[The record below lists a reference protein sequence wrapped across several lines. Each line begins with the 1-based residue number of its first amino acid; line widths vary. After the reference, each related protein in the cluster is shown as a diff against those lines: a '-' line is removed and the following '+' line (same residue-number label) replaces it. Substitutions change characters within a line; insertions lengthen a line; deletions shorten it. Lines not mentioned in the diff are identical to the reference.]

1 MVARGQPG
9 ERVRRVGVL
18 LPAVPDDRE
27 YQAQVSAFQQT
38 LQQLGWTDGG
48 NLRIEMRWATP
59 NAAEIRKHATELV
72 ALMPDV
78 ILSHG
83 SSTVGP
89 LLQLTRTV
97 PVVFPVAVDPVAAG
111 LVDSLARPGG
121 NATGFTTYEYGMAG
135 KWLELLKQIAPN
147 VTRVA
152 VLRTATTPTGPAQ
165 FGFIQAAAS
174 SLGIEAVP
182 INIRDATEIER
193 TITAFSRSANDGL
206 IITSGAGVTLH
217 RELIIKLAEQHR
229 LPSVYFSRIF
239 VTAGGLASYG
249 ADQVDL
255 YRRAANYVDRVLR
268 GEKPAD
274 LPCAHRQANDFN
286 DTHHFSVNTR
296 SRGNGSCSQPRQTEW
311 QRYGAF
317 NPEG

>member
-1 MVARGQPG
+1 MIRRRKFITLLGAAAAWPVVARGQPG

-27 YQAQVSAFQQT
+27 YQSQVSAFQQT

-121 NATGFTTYEYGMAG
+121 NATGFTTYEYGTAG
-135 KWLELLKQIAPN
+135 KGARPRSPTD
-147 VTRVA
+147 VTRPRRRGDRMSR
-152 VLRTATTPTGPAQ
+152 LRVR
-165 FGFIQAAAS
+165 
-174 SLGIEAVP
+174 EA
-182 INIRDATEIER
+182 I
-193 TITAFSRSANDGL
+193 
-206 IITSGAGVTLH
+206 
-217 RELIIKLAEQHR
+217 
-229 LPSVYFSRIF
+229 
-239 VTAGGLASYG
+239 
-249 ADQVDL
+249 
-255 YRRAANYVDRVLR
+255 
-268 GEKPAD
+268 
-274 LPCAHRQANDFN
+274 
-286 DTHHFSVNTR
+286 
-296 SRGNGSCSQPRQTEW
+296 
-311 QRYGAF
+311 
-317 NPEG
+317 